1 MRTNIDIDD
10 DLLES
15 AMKALGTHT
24 KKSTVEAALELA
36 IRRHTLRGL
45 LELPG
50 AVEWEGDLLDWRR
63 DRPRQSDWRL
73 APAEPTPA
81 EPAAGDSTP
90 GESSGKSSADQPPNP
105 GRRS

>member
-50 AVEWEGDLLDWRR
+50 AVDWEGDLLDWRR
-63 DRPRQSDWRL
+63 DRPRQSDCHL
-73 APAEPTPA
+73 APDESVAD
-81 EPAAGDSTP
+81 AAV
-90 GESSGKSSADQPPNP
+90 ADAAVADAAAPNQPPHP
-105 GRRS
+105 DVRS